1 MRWLRELVRTRPLLF
16 FLAGVAVL
24 AGAINLS
31 GDPAWKQ
38 LRREQHKLAEIRG
51 ANARLEEDNDRLREN
66 IQALAEHGKDVER
79 SARENLGL
87 AKPNEVVIR
96 IPGKK

>member
-1 MRWLRELVRTRPLLF
+1 MRSLGDIVRARPLLF
-16 FLAGVAVL
+16 FLAGVALL

-38 LRREQHKLAEIRG
+38 LRRERHTLAEIRS
-51 ANARLEEDNDRLREN
+51 ANARIEADNARLRED

-96 IPGKK
+96 ISGKK